1 MIPFDQTKE
10 TKLTVDSAMGIG
22 TSATLW
28 QRYKGLWRPV
38 THHSRSF
45 TTPEKELQLD
55 RGREFGNSIWYTKK

>member
-45 TTPEKELQLD
+45 TTPEK
-55 RGREFGNSIWYTKK
+55 NYS